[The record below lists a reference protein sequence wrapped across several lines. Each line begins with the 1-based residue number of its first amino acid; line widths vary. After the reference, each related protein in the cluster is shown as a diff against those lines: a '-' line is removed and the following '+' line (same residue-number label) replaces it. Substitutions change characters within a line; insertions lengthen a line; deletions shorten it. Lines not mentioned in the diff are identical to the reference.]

1 MYHNTHFLF
10 CHGLSTYVL
19 GTVINALNALFICIR
34 SVFPLVL
41 DFKNHAGVIMK
52 KNTYYLTYPD
62 LLNLSIRI

>member
-19 GTVINALNALFICIR
+19 GTVINALNALFMCIR

-52 KNTYYLTYPD
+52 KKYLLPNIPRSLKSEY
-62 LLNLSIRI
+62 